1 MFGFC
6 CCSATSEVDRQSTE
20 IPSQKPM
27 SPLPQTQD
35 VNYGDAPNAAQPAA
49 VAALAQKT
57 ASLVAATPSTE
68 QPSLQEKA
76 IEEKRD
82 EQEGIYQNATS
93 PVPVKDSSPPYATS
107 NAGAPNGSLLKEM
120 TVTLI
125 KRTDA
130 DKIGMDVT
138 FSRNQGLIVKE
149 IKHGQLTY
157 EWNLANPDMVIG
169 PGDEIVEANQM
180 RKNSRKMLD
189 ICVQDKT
196 VQLVIQRKKDQ

>member
-1 MFGFC
+1 
-6 CCSATSEVDRQSTE
+6 
-20 IPSQKPM
+20 M

-82 EQEGIYQNATS
+82 EQEGIYQNTIS
-93 PVPVKDSSPPYATS
+93 PVPVKDPAPPA
-107 NAGAPNGSLLKEM
+107 NGGAPNGSVKEM

-149 IKHGQLTY
+149 IKHLQLTY